1 LFRDFRYRQ
10 LFDTVSTLGAPD
22 NNAIRSI
29 LAIATHGDDTTAS
42 KICSPAKTAAAATSR
57 PRQRAVIKNIEP
69 VLYLF
74 KWLRET
80 EYEEPEQQVWLTEN
94 LLSLCSGNIQNRM
107 LCCQSG
113 VILELIKVLQLWRR
127 LNPKSAVALLRL
139 VELLG
144 KKA

>member
-1 LFRDFRYRQ
+1 M
-10 LFDTVSTLGAPD
+10 STLGAPD

-29 LAIATHGDDTTAS
+29 LAIATHGDDTTTTGAVQS
-42 KICSPAKTAAAATSR
+42 GSPAATAGLKLK
-57 PRQRAVIKNIEP
+57 RAVIKNIEP

-80 EYEEPEQQVWLTEN
+80 EYDEPEQQIWLTEN
-94 LLSLCSGNIQNRM
+94 LLALCSSNIQNRM

-113 VILELIKVLQLWRR
+113 VILELIKVLQLWDR

-139 VELLG
+139 IELLG
-144 KKA
+144 EYN